1 MGHSVSPYFDFFDRF
16 HCQNYLL
23 DLVRVLTQSC
33 NHSVIFVQI
42 NPGVVRC
49 VVNPL
54 GWNDISLQNVVRAV
68 SDRGLE
74 VKHCFDPARLKLGVC
89 LENPSISHSFS
100 RKHTRC
106 LDQVVCYI
114 GLFDPRS
121 FRGIVYEILYRQV
134 PADSAV
140 SFDMYHCS
148 ML

>member
-1 MGHSVSPYFDFFDRF
+1 MGHSVSQYFDFFDRF

-23 DLVRVLTQSC
+23 DLVRVLIQPC

-49 VVNPL
+49 VVNSL

-68 SDRGLE
+68 SGLE

-89 LENPSISHSFS
+89 LENPSISHAFS

-106 LDQVVCYI
+106 LDQVSMLHRAI
-114 GLFDPRS
+114 RS
-121 FRGIVYEILYRQV
+121 PVISWHRLRDLV
-134 PADSAV
+134 PAGSRRQRCQ
-140 SFDMYHCS
+140 F
-148 ML
+148 